1 MLHWNDV
8 RYALR
13 VLRRSPLFTALTVAV
28 LGGGLGLSIF
38 TFSFLYTAVVK
49 PLPVAGGDRIVRIEQ
64 SVNGSSRCLRRRR
77 SRRDAAI
84 DHDAQRRSAHSRRAD
99 SSSATNG
106 ISACS
111 TPR

>member
-13 VLRRSPLFTALTVAV
+13 ILRRSPLFTGLTVAV

-49 PLPVAGGDRIVRIEQ
+49 PLPVPGGDRIVRIEQ
-64 SVNGSSRCLRRRR
+64 SMSGSARSFDVVDLAAMRPSITTLGAIGAFTSRGLVIGDER
-77 SRRDAAI
+77 
-84 DHDAQRRSAHSRRAD
+84 HQRVMS
-99 SSSATNG
+99 
-106 ISACS
+106 
-111 TPR
+111 